1 MTENILVIE
10 FYTKFILAIV
20 VIPKI
25 LQLYI
30 QVTLIFEQLQ
40 TEKYSSTK
48 HTRRKHYDSTSK

>member
-40 TEKYSSTK
+40 TEKYSSSQ
-48 HTRRKHYDSTSK
+48 HTRRKRYDSTSK